1 VVAERLGVPLQ
12 DVRVRFGDTQSA
24 PYGMGTFASRSAVL
38 GGGAA
43 WKAADLV
50 RDTLVQIAAH
60 VFEANA
66 GDLELADGV
75 ITVKGSPRHRM
86 TVAELARLAFHRPE
100 KLPPGLMPANL
111 SATQSYDAP
120 PGYGTWTNSAHVAT
134 VEVDVETGF
143 VRIVRYVVVEDCGTM
158 INPLIVDG
166 QVQGGTVQG
175 IGGALLEHLVYDE
188 TGQLLTQTLMEY
200 LLPSAVDVPKI
211 EVHHLQTPSPF
222 TIGGIKGM
230 GEGGA
235 IAPLPALANAV
246 TDALAP
252 LGVVIDT
259 LPLSPER
266 VHAAITAQ
274 RARERR

>member
-1 VVAERLGVPLQ
+1 
-12 DVRVRFGDTQSA
+12 
-24 PYGMGTFASRSAVL
+24 
-38 GGGAA
+38 
-43 WKAADLV
+43 
-50 RDTLVQIAAH
+50 
-60 VFEANA
+60 
-66 GDLELADGV
+66 
-75 ITVKGSPRHRM
+75 
-86 TVAELARLAFHRPE
+86 
-100 KLPPGLMPANL
+100 
-111 SATQSYDAP
+111 
-120 PGYGTWTNSAHVAT
+120 
-134 VEVDVETGF
+134 
-143 VRIVRYVVVEDCGTM
+143 M

>member
-1 VVAERLGVPLQ
+1 
-12 DVRVRFGDTQSA
+12 
-24 PYGMGTFASRSAVL
+24 
-38 GGGAA
+38 
-43 WKAADLV
+43 
-50 RDTLVQIAAH
+50 
-60 VFEANA
+60 
-66 GDLELADGV
+66 
-75 ITVKGSPRHRM
+75 
-86 TVAELARLAFHRPE
+86 
-100 KLPPGLMPANL
+100 
-111 SATQSYDAP
+111 
-120 PGYGTWTNSAHVAT
+120 VAT

-143 VRIVRYVVVEDCGTM
+143 VRILRYVVVEDCGTM

-200 LLPSAVDVPKI
+200 LLPSAVDVPTI

-246 TDALAP
+246 TDALAS
-252 LGVVIDT
+252 LGVAIDA

-266 VHAAITAQ
+266 VRAAIATS
-274 RARERR
+274 RAGGRR